1 VIARAPTF
9 PNRSFNG
16 VVDRIDSRI
25 DPTSR
30 AVKVRAK
37 LPNEED
43 LLRPGMSFAVELS
56 IKGEPYPTVP
66 ELALQWAKGES
77 YVWTVKEGLA
87 KRVTVRTVRR
97 LNSTI
102 LVDGDLHEG
111 DSVVIEGVQRLRPG
125 RAVRFATPE
134 PMRDG

>member
-1 VIARAPTF
+1 
-9 PNRSFNG
+9 
-16 VVDRIDSRI
+16 
-25 DPTSR
+25 
-30 AVKVRAK
+30 
-37 LPNEED
+37 
-43 LLRPGMSFAVELS
+43 
-56 IKGEPYPTVP
+56 VP